1 MGEGM
6 IFQRKCRIN
15 PWVGMAAGLIGG
27 IAGSFAIGTFSHVW
41 AKATK
46 SNPEDKG
53 VDSTVKAASA
63 FSESVLHHQLTEEE
77 KPKAAAAVHYGFGAT
92 MGALYG
98 AGAALKPAVGRA
110 AGVPFGVGVYLA
122 AHAAAVPAL
131 GWSKPITQNRFSD
144 EVGELL
150 GHVVYG
156 LVTDLTRRGVIA
168 AYRAI

>member
-1 MGEGM
+1 M
-6 IFQRKCRIN
+6 IFHRKRRTS
-15 PWVGMAAGLIGG
+15 PWIGMAAGLLGG
-27 IAGSFAIGTFSHVW
+27 LAGSIAMGKFSQAW

-46 SNPEDKG
+46 SNPEEKG

-63 FSESVLHHQLTEEE
+63 VSEGIFRHRLTEEE
-77 KPKAAAAVHYGFGAT
+77 KPRAAAAVHYGFGST

-98 AGAALKPAVGRA
+98 AGTALKPAVGGA
-110 AGVPFGVGVYLA
+110 AGMPFGAGVYLA
-122 AHAAAVPAL
+122 AHAAVVPAL
-131 GWSKPITQNRFSD
+131 GWSRPITQNRFSD

>member
-1 MGEGM
+1 M
-6 IFQRKCRIN
+6 IFQRKRRIN

-27 IAGSFAIGTFSHVW
+27 LAGSIAIGKFNHAW

-46 SNPEDKG
+46 SKLEEEG
-53 VDSTVKAASA
+53 TDSTVKAASA
-63 FSESVLHHQLTEEE
+63 VSEGVLNHQLTPDE
-77 KPKAAAAVHYGFGAT
+77 KPTAAAAVHYGFGST

-98 AGAALKPAVGRA
+98 AGAALKPEVGGA
-110 AGVPFGVGVYLA
+110 AGLPFGAGVYLA

-131 GWSKPITQNRFSD
+131 GWSRPITQNRFSD
-144 EVGELL
+144 EIGELL

>member
-1 MGEGM
+1 M
-6 IFQRKCRIN
+6 IFRRKRRIN

-27 IAGSFAIGTFSHVW
+27 IAGSIAIGKFSHVW
-41 AKATK
+41 ARATK
-46 SNPEDKG
+46 SNPEHEG

-63 FSESVLHHQLTEEE
+63 VSEGLLHHRLTKEE
-77 KPKAAAAVHYGFGAT
+77 KPKAAAAVHYGFGGT

-98 AGAALKPAVGRA
+98 AGAALKPAVGGA
-110 AGVPFGVGVYLA
+110 AGMPFGAGVYLA

-131 GWSKPITQNRFSD
+131 GWSRPITQNRFSD

>member
-1 MGEGM
+1 
-6 IFQRKCRIN
+6 
-15 PWVGMAAGLIGG
+15 LIGG
-27 IAGSFAIGTFSHVW
+27 IAGSIAIGKFSQVW

-46 SNPEDKG
+46 SNPDDKG

-63 FSESVLHHQLTEEE
+63 VSEGLLHHRLTEEE
-77 KPKAAAAVHYGFGAT
+77 KPKAGAAVHYGFGGT

-98 AGAALKPAVGRA
+98 AGAALKPAVGGA
-110 AGVPFGVGVYLA
+110 AGMPFGAGVYLA

-131 GWSKPITQNRFSD
+131 GWSRPITQNRLSD
-144 EVGELL
+144 EIGELL